1 MACSPESGKSTTPQ
15 SSSSNATQITGNPRV
30 APGLSSGPLVTREPN
45 GTITY
50 HSARLDAAKAPPPRA
65 VFGELLVKFKSHVT
79 RASSMN
85 ILSQVPL
92 RSARAYRSVPGLHH
106 LKLAPG
112 VQAHQAMATYLKHP
126 DVAYVEPNYVVSINT
141 IPTDPRFPEQWGLQN
156 TGQTGFAV
164 DADIDAPEAWDI
176 TTGRSDVV
184 VAVIDTGVDY
194 NHEDLAA
201 NIFQNTADCNN
212 NGIDDDGN
220 GHIDDCHGID
230 TSNDDSDPLDDNG
243 HGTHVAGIIGAVGNN
258 GIGVAGVAWNVKILP
273 CKFLDAAGSGTTAD
287 AIACL
292 DYVAAMKDRG
302 LNIIASNNSWGGIF
316 FSQALLDAI
325 DAQRLREI
333 LFVTAAG
340 NDGVDND
347 VASSYPCN
355 YDLPNVLCVAA
366 FTAAD
371 VMPFFS
377 SFGRH
382 TVHTAAPGFDV
393 LSTLPGNAYGLE
405 SGTSMAS
412 PHVAGTAVLLKAQD
426 PARDWR
432 AIKNLIIAGGDVVP
446 AMSSTISQRRLN
458 ANGSLHCVDTPILSR
473 LQPRVDSVNPV
484 RVGSAVALR
493 MLHINCAVPNGA
505 PTVTV
510 SPGGETIVLHDDGS
524 GNDQSANDGVYSGAW
539 APAAAGTYALT
550 FANGEV
556 ITIIVDAHLKAGFP
570 QQTLF
575 LGGTVHGGPSLHT
588 LVGNI
593 DGASALEILHTGIA
607 AGPLYAWKPDGTAA
621 PGWPRTVAT
630 PDGPA
635 PELLGAAY
643 PVLGNFTG
651 TGSGLQVFANYLGQ
665 YKAAYSGNGSV
676 LPGWPIGS
684 FSKTPPTAADVDGD
698 GVDEIFI
705 EENDGV
711 SVATMAAYR
720 ADGRRLAGWPITTPT
735 AGGVLATPAVADLD
749 GDGSLEIITVSR
761 GADAN
766 VYAFHDDGRL
776 VSGFPVPIEP
786 HGGGDHFPVVGDVDG
801 DGKPE
806 IIVVGRAFEDPS
818 SVDLIYIIGSDGAI
832 KRTIR
837 GTFEIFGASAPVL
850 ADLDGDGIPEIIVQ
864 SFTGLSVWKGDGT
877 VFPGWPV
884 PIPGTWSNN
893 SAPVVGDLDGDGLP
907 DIAITTND
915 AGSVAGHLRAYSRN
929 GFPLAGFP
937 KPLDFAGNA
946 PAIADIDLDGHN
958 ELILTGISGTG
969 FAGLQDSV
977 WVYDLGGPT
986 TPHGPIEWGQFM
998 GGPKHQGY
1006 YETGKNLPNHAYL
1019 TTRVRGLGSIT
1030 SASPGID
1037 CGTDCIEK
1045 YSKGTVVSL
1054 TATAA
1059 TGENFIGWLGA
1070 CAGQPNPCVVTVNR
1084 YTSVAA
1090 QFSARYELSVTLT
1103 AVGGR
1108 VGGRVTSTPGGI
1120 DCGTDC
1126 SEVYNVNTAVTLTA
1140 NPTPDAVFSSWSGAC
1155 NGTAS
1160 TCNLIMDGPHSAGA
1174 IYLGQPLLTVTLSGT
1189 GSGTVTSLSPG
1200 IDCGNDCSERYSP
1213 NTAVSL
1219 TAVPSPGSVF
1229 AGWSGACSNLGGNN
1243 CTVFMDAGKSV
1254 TAKFVTTRLLTVT
1267 TAGTGIGTVSSS
1279 PAGIT
1284 CGADCSEPYN
1294 LDTVVTL
1301 TATPGANSVFSG
1313 WSGACSGASPTCD
1326 VTMDVAKSVTASF
1339 TTTVV
1344 PTRLLTVTT
1353 AGTGVGSVT
1362 SSPAGIACGGDCS
1375 EPYDLDTVV
1384 TLTAT
1389 PSADS
1394 FFSGWT
1400 GACSGLSTTCDV
1412 TMDAA
1417 KSVMATFML
1426 KPVLTVAISGTG
1438 AGAVTSNP
1446 AGINCGGDC
1455 SEAYDPNTVVALTA
1469 VPSAG
1474 SVFSGWSGA
1483 CGGSGGCSV
1492 AMDAARSVTANFTL
1506 QLVLSVAISGTG
1518 TGAVTS
1524 SPAGINCGADCSE
1537 LYDFNLVVS
1546 LTAIPSQGNVFD
1558 GWSGACAG
1566 QGNPCVVTMNS
1577 RTTVSATFAPAGSPS
1592 SGGGG
1597 GAGGGSGGCT
1607 IGTNATSDP
1616 SLPALFILATI
1627 VMWRRRTGSGG
1638 GGERNAR
1645 RHLRVGVAKCAS
1657 PTRAC
1662 ATSRSRSV

>member
-1 MACSPESGKSTTPQ
+1 MFWRVIYFSVVAAAAAGLVACSPESGKSGSGT
-15 SSSSNATQITGNPRV
+15 TQITGTPQV
-30 APGLSSGPLVTREPN
+30 APRLSSGLFVTHEPN

-50 HSARLDAAKAPPPRA
+50 RSAQPDAARARPPGA
-65 VFGELLVKFKSHVT
+65 VPGELLVKFKPHAT
-79 RASSMN
+79 RTSILN
-85 ILSQVPL
+85 TLSQVSL
-92 RSARAYRSVPGLHH
+92 QSARDYRSIAGLHH
-106 LKLAPG
+106 VKLGPG
-112 VQAHQAMATYLKHP
+112 VQADQAMAIYRKHP
-126 DVAYVEPNYVVSINT
+126 DVAYVEPNYIVSINA
-141 IPTDPRFPEQWGLQN
+141 PPNDPRFPEQWGLQN
-156 TGQTGFAV
+156 TGQTGFTV
-164 DADIDAPEAWDI
+164 DADIDAPEAWDV
-176 TTGRSDVV
+176 TTGSSDVV

-220 GHIDDCHGID
+220 GYIDDCHGID
-230 TSNDDSDPLDDNG
+230 TANGDSDPMDDNG

-258 GIGVAGVAWNVKILP
+258 GKGVAGVAWNVKILP
-273 CKFLDAAGSGTTAD
+273 CKFLDATGSGTTAD

-292 DYVAAMKDRG
+292 DYIAVMKDRG
-302 LNIIASNNSWGGIF
+302 VNIVASNNSWGGVF
-316 FSQALLDAI
+316 SSQALLDAI
-325 DAQRLREI
+325 DAQRLRGI
-333 LFVTAAG
+333 LFVAAAG
-340 NDGVDND
+340 NDGADND

-382 TVHTAAPGFDV
+382 TVHTGAPGFDV

-446 AMSSTISQRRLN
+446 AMSRTISQRRLN
-458 ANGSLHCVDTPILSR
+458 ANGSLHCVNTPVLSR
-473 LQPRVDSVNPV
+473 LQPRVDSINPV
-484 RVGSAVALR
+484 RVGSPVALR
-493 MLHINCAVPNGA
+493 MLHINCAAPNTGS

-510 SPGGETIVLHDDGS
+510 SPGGETIVLRDDGS
-524 GNDQSANDGVYSGAW
+524 GNDHSANDGVFSGTW
-539 APAAAGTYALT
+539 VPAAAGTYALT

-556 ITIIVDAHLKAGFP
+556 VTVIVDAHLKLGFP
-570 QQTLF
+570 QQTF
-575 LGGTVHGGPSLHT
+575 FAGGTVHGGPSLHT

-593 DGASALEILHTGIA
+593 DDALALEILHTGIA
-607 AGPLYAWKPDGTAA
+607 SGPLYAWKPDGTAA

-635 PELLGAAY
+635 PEFLGAAY

-651 TGSGLQVFANYLGQ
+651 TGSSLEVFASYLSL
-665 YKAAYSGNGSV
+665 YKAAYGGNGSI
-676 LPGWPIGS
+676 LPGWPISS

-705 EENDGV
+705 EENDGI
-711 SVATMAAYR
+711 SVATMASYR
-720 ADGRRLAGWPITTPT
+720 ADGSRVAGWPITTPT

-766 VYAFHDDGRL
+766 VYAFHHDGRL

-806 IIVVGRAFEDPS
+806 IIVVGRTFEDPIF
-818 SVDLIYIIGSDGAI
+818 VDLIYIIGSDGVI

-907 DIAITTND
+907 DIAITTNH
-915 AGSVAGHLRAYSRN
+915 AGSVAGHLRAYNRN
-929 GFPLAGFP
+929 GVPLAGFP
-937 KPLDFAGNA
+937 KPLDFLGNA

-969 FAGLQDSV
+969 YAGLQDSV
-977 WVYDLGGPT
+977 WVYDLGGPN
-986 TPHGPIEWGQFM
+986 PHGPIEWGQFM

-1019 TTRVRGLGSIT
+1019 TTQVRGLGSIT
-1030 SASPGID
+1030 SAAPGID
-1037 CGTDCIEK
+1037 CGADCIEK

-1054 TATAA
+1054 TATPA
-1059 TGENFIGWLGA
+1059 TGENFIAWLGA

-1090 QFSARYELSVTLT
+1090 QFSARYPLSVTLT
-1103 AVGGR
+1103 AVR
-1108 VGGRVTSTPGGI
+1108 GRVTSAPAGI
-1120 DCGTDC
+1120 DCGSDC
-1126 SEVYNVNTAVTLTA
+1126 SELYDVNTAVTLTA
-1140 NPTPDAVFSSWSGAC
+1140 NPTPDAIFSAWSGAC

-1160 TCNLIMDGPHSAGA
+1160 TCNLIMDGPHSVGA
-1174 IYLGQPLLTVTLSGT
+1174 IYLAQPLLTVTLSGT

-1200 IDCGNDCSERYSP
+1200 INCGTDCTERYGF
-1213 NTAVSL
+1213 NTVVVL
-1219 TAVPSPGSVF
+1219 TAVPAPGSVF

-1243 CTVFMDAGKSV
+1243 CTLLMDAGKSV
-1254 TAKFVTTRLLTVT
+1254 TATFVTTRLLTVT
-1267 TAGTGIGTVSSS
+1267 TAGTGIGTVTSS

-1294 LDTVVTL
+1294 LGTVVTL
-1301 TATPGANSVFSG
+1301 TATPAVNSVFSG

-1339 TTTVV
+1339 TTMVV

-1353 AGTGVGSVT
+1353 AGTGGGTVT
-1362 SSPAGIACGGDCS
+1362 SSPAGISCGADCS
-1375 EPYDLDTVV
+1375 EPYNLNTVV
-1384 TLTAT
+1384 TLTAA

-1394 FFSGWT
+1394 VFSSWT
-1400 GACSGLSTTCDV
+1400 GACSGSSAACNV

-1417 KSVMATFML
+1417 KSVTANFTRQL
-1426 KPVLTVAISGTG
+1426 VLTVAISGTG
-1438 AGAVTSNP
+1438 
-1446 AGINCGGDC
+1446 
-1455 SEAYDPNTVVALTA
+1455 
-1469 VPSAG
+1469 
-1474 SVFSGWSGA
+1474 
-1483 CGGSGGCSV
+1483 
-1492 AMDAARSVTANFTL
+1492 
-1506 QLVLSVAISGTG
+1506 TG
-1518 TGAVTS
+1518 VVTS
-1524 SPAGINCGADCSE
+1524 SPTGINCGADCSE
-1537 LYDFNLVVS
+1537 PYNPNVVVNLAA
-1546 LTAIPSQGNVFD
+1546 TPFQGSVFD
-1558 GWSGACAG
+1558 SWSGACAE
-1566 QGNPCVVTMNS
+1566 QGNPCAVTMNS
-1577 RTTVSATFAPAGSPS
+1577 AKAVGATFSLAGGSGG

-1597 GAGGGSGGCT
+1597 GGGGCT
-1607 IGTNATSDP
+1607 IGTDGRSDP

-1627 VMWRRRTGSGG
+1627 VLWRRRRT
-1638 GGERNAR
+1638 
-1645 RHLRVGVAKCAS
+1645 
-1657 PTRAC
+1657 
-1662 ATSRSRSV
+1662 

>member
-1 MACSPESGKSTTPQ
+1 MFWRVIYLSVVVATAAGVVACSPESGKSTTPQ
-15 SSSSNATQITGNPRV
+15 SSSSNTAQITGNPQV
-30 APGLSSGPLVTREPN
+30 ASGPSSGALVTREPN
-45 GTITY
+45 GTVTY
-50 HSARLDAAKAPPPRA
+50 HSAQPDAAATRLPRT
-65 VFGELLVKFKSHVT
+65 VPGELLVKFKSQVT

-85 ILSQVPL
+85 TLFQVSL
-92 RSARAYRSVPGLHH
+92 QSVRSYRAVPGLHH
-106 LKLAPG
+106 VKLAPG
-112 VQAHQAMATYLKHP
+112 MQAHQAMAVYRKHP
-126 DVAYVEPNYVVSINT
+126 DVAYVEPNYIVSINA
-141 IPTDPRFPEQWGLQN
+141 IPTDPSFPSQWGLQN
-156 TGQTGFAV
+156 TGQTGFTV

-176 TTGRSDVV
+176 TTGSNDVV

-194 NHEDLAA
+194 NHQDLAA
-201 NIFQNTADCNN
+201 NIFRNTADCNI

-220 GHIDDCHGID
+220 GHVDDCHGID
-230 TSNDDSDPLDDNG
+230 TANGDSDPMDDNG

-273 CKFLDAAGSGTTAD
+273 CKFLDATGSGTTAD

-302 LNIIASNNSWGGIF
+302 VNIIASNNSWGSVF
-316 FSQALLDAI
+316 SSQALLDAI
-325 DAQRLREI
+325 DAQRQRGI

-355 YDLPNVLCVAA
+355 YDLPNLLCVTA

-382 TVHTAAPGFDV
+382 TVHTGAPGFDV

-426 PARDWR
+426 PARDWK
-432 AIKNLIIAGGDVVP
+432 AIKNLIISGGDVVP
-446 AMSSTISQRRLN
+446 ALSRTISQRRLN
-458 ANGSLHCVDTPILSR
+458 ANGSLHCSNTPILSR
-473 LQPRVDSVNPV
+473 LQPRTDSINPV
-484 RVGSAVALR
+484 RVGSPITLR
-493 MLHINCAVPNGA
+493 MLHINCAVPNGT

-510 SPGGETIVLHDDGS
+510 SPGGETIALRDDGL
-524 GNDQSANDGVYSGAW
+524 GNDHSANDGIYSGAW
-539 APAAAGTYALT
+539 VAASAGTYTLT

-556 ITIIVDAHLKAGFP
+556 VTVIVDAHLKLGFP
-570 QQTLF
+570 QQTF
-575 LGGTVHGGPSLHT
+575 FVGGTVHGGPSLHT

-593 DGASALEILHTGIA
+593 DDAPTLEILHTGIA
-607 AGPLYAWKPDGTAA
+607 AGPLYAWKHDGTAA

-635 PELLGAAY
+635 PEFLGAAY

-651 TGSGLQVFANYLGQ
+651 TGSSLEVFASHLSL
-665 YKAAYSGNGSV
+665 YKAAYGGNGSI
-676 LPGWPIGS
+676 LPGWPISS

-705 EENDGV
+705 EENDGI

-720 ADGRRLAGWPITTPT
+720 ADGSRVAGWPITTPT

-766 VYAFHDDGRL
+766 VYAFQHDGRL

-806 IIVVGRAFEDPS
+806 IIVVGRTFEDPIF
-818 SVDLIYIIGSDGAI
+818 VDLIYIIGSDGVI

-907 DIAITTND
+907 DIVITTNH
-915 AGSVAGHLRAYSRN
+915 AGSVAGHLRAYNRN
-929 GFPLAGFP
+929 GVPLAGFP
-937 KPLDFAGNA
+937 KPLDFLGNA

-969 FAGLQDSV
+969 YAGLQDSV
-977 WVYDLGGPT
+977 WVYDLGGP

-1006 YETGKNLPNHAYL
+1006 YETGKNLANHAYL

-1030 SASPGID
+1030 SASPGIN
-1037 CGTDCIEK
+1037 CGADCIEK

-1054 TATAA
+1054 TATPA

-1070 CAGQPNPCVVTVNR
+1070 CTGQPNPCVVTVNR

-1090 QFSARYELSVTLT
+1090 QFSARYPLSVTLT

-1108 VGGRVTSTPGGI
+1108 VTSAPAGI
-1120 DCGTDC
+1120 DCGSDC
-1126 SEVYNVNTAVTLTA
+1126 SEVYDVNTAVTLTA
-1140 NPTPDAVFSSWSGAC
+1140 NPTPDAVFTSWSGAC

-1160 TCNLIMDGPHSAGA
+1160 TCNLIMDGPHSVGA
-1174 IYLGQPLLTVTLSGT
+1174 NYLAQPLLTVTLSGT

-1200 IDCGNDCSERYSP
+1200 INCGADCTERYGF
-1213 NTAVSL
+1213 NEVVVL
-1219 TAVPSPGSVF
+1219 TAVPAPGSVF
-1229 AGWSGACSNLGGNN
+1229 SGWSGACSNLGSNN
-1243 CTVFMDAGKSV
+1243 CTLLMDAGKSV
-1254 TAKFVTTRLLTVT
+1254 TATFVTTRLLTVT
-1267 TAGTGIGTVSSS
+1267 TAGTGVGTVTSS
-1279 PAGIT
+1279 PAGIA
-1284 CGADCSEPYN
+1284 CGADCSEPYHLN
-1294 LDTVVTL
+1294 TVVTL

-1313 WSGACSGASPTCD
+1313 WSGACSGASTTCI
-1326 VTMDVAKSVTASF
+1326 VTMDVAKSVTATF

-1353 AGTGVGSVT
+1353 AGTGVGTVT
-1362 SSPAGIACGGDCS
+1362 SSPAGIACGADCS
-1375 EPYDLDTVV
+1375 EPYDLNTVV

-1394 FFSGWT
+1394 VFSGWT
-1400 GACSGLSTTCDV
+1400 GACGGSSTACNV

-1417 KSVMATFML
+1417 KSVTAIFAL
-1426 KPVLTVAISGTG
+1426 KPVLTVAMSGTG
-1438 AGAVTSNP
+1438 AGSVNSSP

-1455 SEAYDPNTVVALTA
+1455 SEAYNPNTLVTLTA
-1469 VPSAG
+1469 VPSAS
-1474 SVFSGWSGA
+1474 SVFSSWSGA
-1483 CGGSGGCSV
+1483 CTGSGGCSV
-1492 AMDAARSVTANFTL
+1492 TMDAAKSVTATFTL
-1506 QLVLSVAISGTG
+1506 KPVLTVALSGPG
-1518 TGAVTS
+1518 SGAVTS
-1524 SPAGINCGADCSE
+1524 SPGGITCGADCSE
-1537 LYDFNLVVS
+1537 PYSQNVVVS
-1546 LTAIPSQGNVFD
+1546 LTATASQGSVFD
-1558 GWSGACAG
+1558 SWSGACTG
-1566 QGNPCVVTMNS
+1566 QSNPCAITMDSTKTVTAS
-1577 RTTVSATFAPAGSPS
+1577 FTVAGSPNS
-1592 SGGGG
+1592 TGSGAGSGGGG
-1597 GAGGGSGGCT
+1597 GGGGGCT
-1607 IGTNATSDP
+1607 LGAGGKFDP
-1616 SLPALFILATI
+1616 SLPALFILAT
-1627 VMWRRRTGSGG
+1627 MALWRRRRT
-1638 GGERNAR
+1638 
-1645 RHLRVGVAKCAS
+1645 
-1657 PTRAC
+1657 
-1662 ATSRSRSV
+1662 